1 MSSYYCVFILP
12 RATHTNVSSHYEQD
26 FKIVQEKDPSNASL
40 PQELLELVKRQKVQ
54 DSKAKKTFSKMF
66 S

>member
-1 MSSYYCVFILP
+1 MQQYTCVLIL
-12 RATHTNVSSHYEQD
+12 NYKQD
-26 FKIVQEKDPSNASL
+26 FNIVQEKDPSNASL

-54 DSKAKKTFSKMF
+54 DKKAKTTFSKMF

>member
-1 MSSYYCVFILP
+1 
-12 RATHTNVSSHYEQD
+12 VSSHCEQD
-26 FKIVQEKDPSNASL
+26 FNIVQEKDPSNASL
-40 PQELLELVKRQKVQ
+40 PQELLELAKRQKVQ